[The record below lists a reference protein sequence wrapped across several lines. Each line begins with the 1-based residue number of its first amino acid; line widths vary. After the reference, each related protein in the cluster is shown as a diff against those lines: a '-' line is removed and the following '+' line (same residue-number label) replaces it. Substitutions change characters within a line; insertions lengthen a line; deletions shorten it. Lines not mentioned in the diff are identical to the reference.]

1 MGVWVEE
8 RGKRKREEEKGKR
21 NNNKKVL
28 NIKKQAQSIDEKG
41 STRGI
46 ENKG

>member
-28 NIKKQAQSIDEKG
+28 NIKKQA
-41 STRGI
+41 
-46 ENKG
+46 